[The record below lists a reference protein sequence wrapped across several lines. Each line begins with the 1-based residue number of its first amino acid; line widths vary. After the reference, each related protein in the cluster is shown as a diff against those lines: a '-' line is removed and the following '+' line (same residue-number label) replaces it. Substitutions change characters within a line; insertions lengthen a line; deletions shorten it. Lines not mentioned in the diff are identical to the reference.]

1 MLGLYNYWPGHVER
15 RAVVSLHTF
24 IFSLDAIKNQFRSAF
39 ICHVNVPN
47 KLKFILLPYCFP
59 IYINAISSTIKKS
72 LNDTNFSKMMM
83 NLSMKRNG
91 TQRRGS
97 KRREQREEYT
107 LPHLIKSPTC
117 STTSSD
123 DYITKTN
130 KGSPTSPYSSSSR
143 MQKRFS
149 DLSGSARR
157 RLSTT
162 RDSNNQQQHRHQHQH
177 RHNSL
182 STKSSRSIEDPH
194 VFNNSIH
201 MGASIIKRQLSSNS
215 NGIDSPTRSSRDFHR
230 NNHQNNDDDD
240 DDDDEWSPWKTE
252 NDARNKQNDN
262 GNENENNNNDHDLD
276 DDDDDDDDTLV
287 VLEKAKAIISS
298 RSDLTDKNYAHSNL
312 QTPPPPMKEKGN
324 HATNDEKENNMKN
337 CMVQRL
343 SETDNSTFASS
354 TSGGNDGGYLPTY
367 LASGFVACGSGQ
379 DENAAPESPRPL
391 YTNNKEDDALET
403 STLDFLANLHV
414 EEEELNLIFNSFE
427 EKQQELC
434 AQSNRHSSSAAA
446 AAAAAAVHHRHQKS
460 SRTSGNSSG
469 GNIMTSLMCSKK
481 SSPPSPTTSATSS
494 AAFRVTNAA
503 VPFEKMIPPRSSFFD
518 ELRLKSP
525 SYRHALNAGLLWQS
539 LASQHVRFSG
549 LWWDGEEPARP
560 PFGSSKKK
568 PWAYLGRHRVQGD
581 YKLNSLIGNRG
592 SSGRILLHL
601 VVRDVVSL
609 EPIED
614 ICCGCFHPNARG
626 IRTTKEY
633 NPRSE
638 DCRDVWIAHRRRAQ
652 EKRLLVQEDDSDADS
667 DTDSDDEYAFTT
679 IESLLRH
686 QNKNRV
692 DPSPLG
698 AQGGKSA
705 VSNDNIKFVFG
716 SKPPVYTVFVLESD
730 LYELFQNKLDG
741 SIPAS
746 VVLLR
751 HYLKYRIG

>member
-1 MLGLYNYWPGHVER
+1 
-15 RAVVSLHTF
+15 
-24 IFSLDAIKNQFRSAF
+24 
-39 ICHVNVPN
+39 
-47 KLKFILLPYCFP
+47 
-59 IYINAISSTIKKS
+59 
-72 LNDTNFSKMMM
+72 MMT
-83 NLSMKRNG
+83 NLSMKRND
-91 TQRRGS
+91 TQRWG

-107 LPHLIKSPTC
+107 LPHLIKSPTG
-117 STTSSD
+117 STTSSE
-123 DYITKTN
+123 DYITKT
-130 KGSPTSPYSSSSR
+130 KGSPTPYSSSSR

-149 DLSGSARR
+149 DLSSARR

-162 RDSNNQQQHRHQHQH
+162 RNSNNQQQQQQQHHHHHHQHQH

-201 MGASIIKRQLSSNS
+201 LGASIIKCQLSGSNS
-215 NGIDSPTRSSRDFHR
+215 NDIDSPTRSSRDFHR
-230 NNHQNNDDDD
+230 NDDDA
-240 DDDDEWSPWKTE
+240 DDEWSPWKTE
-252 NDARNKQNDN
+252 NDARNKQHNGNDNDN
-262 GNENENNNNDHDLD
+262 GNGNENNNNKNN

-298 RSDLTDKNYAHSNL
+298 RSDLTDTNYAHSNL
-312 QTPPPPMKEKGN
+312 QTPPPIKEKGN
-324 HATNDEKENNMKN
+324 HTTNDEKENLKN
-337 CMVQRL
+337 CMVQRV
-343 SETDNSTFASS
+343 SEMDNSTFASS
-354 TSGGNDGGYLPTY
+354 TSGENDGYLPTY

-379 DENAAPESPRPL
+379 KQNAAPESPRPL
-391 YTNNKEDDALET
+391 YKNNKDDDALET

-427 EKQQELC
+427 EEQQELC
-434 AQSNRHSSSAAA
+434 AQSNRHSSLSS
-446 AAAAAAVHHRHQKS
+446 AVHHRHQKS
-460 SRTSGNSSG
+460 SRTTSGCGS
-469 GNIMTSLMCSKK
+469 GNIMTSLLCNKMCNKK
-481 SSPPSPTTSATSS
+481 SSSPSTTTAVAVPAFHVTTAAT
-494 AAFRVTNAA
+494 
-503 VPFEKMIPPRSSFFD
+503 PFEKMIPPRSSFFD
-518 ELRLKSP
+518 ELQKDP
-525 SYRHALNAGLLWQS
+525 AYRHALKAGLLWQS
-539 LASQHVRFSG
+539 LASQHVRFSA
-549 LWWDGEEPARP
+549 LWYDGQEPACP

-626 IRTTKEY
+626 IRTTKDY

-638 DCRDVWIAHRRRAQ
+638 DCRDVWIAHRRRAK

-705 VSNDNIKFVFG
+705 VSNDNLKFVFG

-730 LYELFQNKLDG
+730 LYELFQKKLDG

>member
-1 MLGLYNYWPGHVER
+1 
-15 RAVVSLHTF
+15 
-24 IFSLDAIKNQFRSAF
+24 
-39 ICHVNVPN
+39 
-47 KLKFILLPYCFP
+47 
-59 IYINAISSTIKKS
+59 
-72 LNDTNFSKMMM
+72 MMT
-83 NLSMKRNG
+83 NLSMKRKD
-91 TQRRGS
+91 TQRWG

-107 LPHLIKSPTC
+107 LPHLIKSPTS
-117 STTSSD
+117 STTSSE
-123 DYITKTN
+123 DYITKT
-130 KGSPTSPYSSSSR
+130 KGSPTHTYSSSSR
-143 MQKRFS
+143 MQQRFS
-149 DLSGSARR
+149 DLSSARK

-182 STKSSRSIEDPH
+182 STNKSSHEDPH

-201 MGASIIKRQLSSNS
+201 LGASIIKRQLSSSNS
-215 NGIDSPTRSSRDFHR
+215 NDIDSPIRSSRDFHR
-230 NNHQNNDDDD
+230 NDDDD
-240 DDDDEWSPWKTE
+240 DADDEWSPWKTE
-252 NDARNKQNDN
+252 NDARNKQHNGNGN
-262 GNENENNNNDHDLD
+262 GNENNKTEYN
-276 DDDDDDDDTLV
+276 DDDDDDDTLV
-287 VLEKAKAIISS
+287 VLEKAKAIISA
-298 RSDLTDKNYAHSNL
+298 RNDLTDTNYAHSSL
-312 QTPPPPMKEKGN
+312 QTPPPIKEKGN
-324 HATNDEKENNMKN
+324 HTTNDNKENLKN
-337 CMVQRL
+337 CMVQRV
-343 SETDNSTFASS
+343 SEMDNSTFASS
-354 TSGGNDGGYLPTY
+354 NSGENDGYLPTY
-367 LASGFVACGSGQ
+367 LASGFVACGIGQ
-379 DENAAPESPRPL
+379 EQQNAAPESPRPL
-391 YTNNKEDDALET
+391 YTNNNKDDDALET

-427 EKQQELC
+427 EEQQQELC
-434 AQSNRHSSSAAA
+434 AQSNRRSSSSS
-446 AAAAAAVHHRHQKS
+446 AVHHRHQKS
-460 SRTSGNSSG
+460 SRSTSGCGS
-469 GNIMTSLMCSKK
+469 GNIMTSLMCNKK
-481 SSPPSPTTSATSS
+481 ASSPSTTTAVAV
-494 AAFRVTNAA
+494 AAFHVTAA
-503 VPFEKMIPPRSSFFD
+503 ATPFEKMIPPRSSFFD
-518 ELRLKSP
+518 ELQKDP
-525 SYRHALNAGLLWQS
+525 AYRHALKAGLLWQS
-539 LASQHVRFSG
+539 LASQHVRFSA
-549 LWWDGEEPARP
+549 LWYDGQEPACP

-626 IRTTKEY
+626 IRTTTES
-633 NPRSE
+633 NPRSD

-705 VSNDNIKFVFG
+705 VSNDNLKFVFG

-730 LYELFQNKLDG
+730 LYELFQDKLDG